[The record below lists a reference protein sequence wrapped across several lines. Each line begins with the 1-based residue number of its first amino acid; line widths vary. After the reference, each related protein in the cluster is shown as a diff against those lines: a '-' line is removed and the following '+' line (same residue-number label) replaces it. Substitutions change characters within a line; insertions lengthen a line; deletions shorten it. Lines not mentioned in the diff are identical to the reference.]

1 MALVF
6 DISQLE
12 TMTGGDAALAI
23 EALDIF
29 RSQAESWG
37 RLLNP
42 GDAPDQWADAA
53 HAIKGAARSV
63 GCMALGEAC
72 GTAEA
77 LGRSGEATLAKAGV
91 AIATIKDA
99 LGQAIEAVAQV
110 EHQLMMKKRFAGV
123 RIDLA

>member
-1 MALVF
+1 MASVL

-42 GDAPDQWADAA
+42 ADAPDQWADAA

-63 GCMALGEAC
+63 GCMELGEAC
-72 GTAEA
+72 SAAET
-77 LGRSGEATLAKAGV
+77 LGRSGQATLAKAGV
-91 AIATIKDA
+91 AIAAIKDA
-99 LGQAIEAVAQV
+99 LGQAIEAIAQV
-110 EHQLMMKKRFAGV
+110 EHQLMMKKSFTGL
-123 RIDLA
+123 RIDSA